1 MEDIK
6 NEQNYLQLQDV
17 EAKGARKVI
26 YCQRCLMPNTRP
38 RIIFDETGVCNA
50 CRYAEEKRR
59 DIYWTKRKKEFEQ
72 LLEQYRSK
80 HGAWDC
86 IVPWSGGKDSSAIA
100 YKLKYEFGMN
110 PLLVTFSPQLPTE
123 VGNHNRE
130 ALIQQGF
137 DHLFFRPDQKI
148 HRRLSKRFFIER
160 ANQKVA
166 WDAGINVLPIKIAV
180 KFNIPLIFYAEHGE
194 SEYGGKVLK
203 EDSQKMRD
211 FTEVIEHQIGDD
223 PHNWM
228 DDEITLNDLNPYIY
242 PDSKEVKKVN
252 IKVLY
257 FAYFFK
263 WSSYENYLY
272 LKDKYEFWTC
282 PSGRTE
288 GTFTNFDSLDD
299 KSDNLYY
306 YMQYIKF
313 GFGRAVRDAS
323 RMIQNR
329 QLTRE
334 KGLELACQYDHE
346 FPILYFKDMLEYL
359 QLTEDEF
366 YEIVDK
372 HRNPEIWGKS
382 NGQWHLKYPL
392 Q

>member
-1 MEDIK
+1 MVDIH
-6 NEQNYLQLQDV
+6 LTRG
-17 EAKGARKVI
+17 EASEEEGARRVV
-26 YCQRCLMPNTRP
+26 YCQKCLMPNSRP
-38 RIIFDETGVCNA
+38 RIGFDEKGVCNA
-50 CRYAEEKRR
+50 CRYAEEKWKNVDWEARR
-59 DIYWTKRKKEFEQ
+59 REF
-72 LLEQYRSK
+72 LEIIDQYRSRD
-80 HGAWDC
+80 GSWDC

-100 YKLKYEFGMN
+100 YKLKFEFGMN
-110 PLLVTFSPQLPTE
+110 PLMVTFSPQLPTE

-137 DHLFFRPDQKI
+137 DHLFFRPDQKV
-148 HRRLSKRFFIER
+148 HRRVSKRFFIER
-160 ANQKVA
+160 GNQKVA
-166 WDAGINVLPIKIAV
+166 WDAGINTIPVKVAV

-203 EDSQKMRD
+203 KDSAKIRD

-223 PHNWM
+223 PRNWV
-228 DDEITLNDLNPYIY
+228 DDEITENDLNPYVY
-242 PDSKEVKKVN
+242 PDLEDITKVGVKA
-252 IKVLY
+252 LY

-272 LKDKYEFWTC
+272 IKDKYDFRTC
-282 PSGRTE
+282 PTGRTE

-323 RMIQNR
+323 RMIQNK

-334 KGLELACQYDHE
+334 EGLELARKYDHE
-346 FPILYFKDMLEYL
+346 FPSLWFKDMLEYL
-359 QLTEDEF
+359 QLTEKEF

-372 HRNPEIWGKS
+372 HRNPEIWTKG
-382 NGQWHLKYPL
+382 NGEWNLRYPL
-392 Q
+392 E